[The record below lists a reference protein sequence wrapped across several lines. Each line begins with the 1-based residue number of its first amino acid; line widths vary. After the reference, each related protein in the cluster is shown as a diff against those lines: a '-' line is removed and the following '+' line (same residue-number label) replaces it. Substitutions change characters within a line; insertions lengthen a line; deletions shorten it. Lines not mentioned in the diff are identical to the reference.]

1 MGLILFLII
10 FIWILAFA
18 PSAIYALTVIW
29 CIALCLFCIL
39 SLIHCAIYFYFYS
52 QHGSKQQE
60 KSWNH
65 PVSRL
70 IVLNFANC
78 LFFIFLTA
86 SSIHFAADPLEH
98 MTCSYM
104 FAYYVL
110 CILFLLFL
118 IIFYT
123 QWLFAN
129 ADPNDIESKMGAM
142 IDDKS
147 VPLSPE
153 DGDAET
159 TQTVEMQKKRPSF
172 LSAPFTKIIRRHSNN
187 GNAAKPMAQLDMF
200 SSSAPPQSPDS
211 MQKPL
216 NETSPSKSTKNMID
230 TVFDQVLVDGTTTSI
245 AENDESEVEL
255 SLENNNTFIMI
266 DYDDQ
271 ESERLDREFQEREKQ
286 REKELEEA
294 EAKRLAA
301 LKKQK
306 EKEHNEQLE
315 NERLRQLDAIYKEK
329 ERAKQQRLKEIEAEK
344 EKQRKLAAEEERL
357 RQLKEAEAEKERL
370 REIKLKRRDCDRLK
384 LKKKGE
390 ITKSRR
396 RKI

>member
-1 MGLILFLII
+1 MG
-10 FIWILAFA
+10 
-18 PSAIYALTVIW
+18 
-29 CIALCLFCIL
+29 
-39 SLIHCAIYFYFYS
+39 
-52 QHGSKQQE
+52 
-60 KSWNH
+60 
-65 PVSRL
+65 
-70 IVLNFANC
+70 NC

-370 REIKLKRRDCDRLK
+370 REIEAEKERLRQIEAEK
-384 LKKKGE
+384 EKERLQKAEEERLRQLEQEQNLLSQLAEDQKEEEEDNDLIIDGNE
-390 ITKSRR
+390 EENR
-396 RKI
+396 